1 VLAHIFVAGPV
12 PQSLPKYQYRQP
24 PGMEAIIANKYVQP
38 YPNELPTIPRYEM
51 AAHFGIYN
59 KGSAQ

>member
-1 VLAHIFVAGPV
+1 
-12 PQSLPKYQYRQP
+12 
-24 PGMEAIIANKYVQP
+24 MEAIIANKYVQP